1 MLGSGDFDL
10 MDSFFSF
17 YMRNLPLARERVK
30 TYWGHGGIVFP
41 ETLSLFGLFPSGQ
54 VGYGCDKR
62 FGADWPAGSGGYKPA
77 WYITCAYLRY
87 HYNSAIEV
95 TAAMLEHYRHTQSAA
110 FAKSTLLPFSHEVV
124 LFYYSHYQDWHGT
137 WVISPGQ
144 SLETWQEAINPSE
157 QIAGIRSILAG
168 LMALPTE
175 VVAAKDPERELWSEL
190 EAVMP
195 PLPMDDDSCTAG
207 PANDQQV
214 TQEDVA
220 AEAADA
226 PALAHAECESRPCLL
241 CCMQTNNAGSFPF
254 TPYVLWDRL
263 EPAQQHRK
271 PRALRHLPLQ
281 AHHPRFQRL
290 RRRYRQDLLR
300 QARLARRHF
309 GVAGLY
315 SGGAA
320 GDGGGGGAAGAGEV
334 GPRRCADA
342 LPGVL

>member
-1 MLGSGDFDL
+1 
-10 MDSFFSF
+10 
-17 YMRNLPLARERVK
+17 
-30 TYWGHGGIVFP
+30 
-41 ETLSLFGLFPSGQ
+41 
-54 VGYGCDKR
+54 
-62 FGADWPAGSGGYKPA
+62 
-77 WYITCAYLRY
+77 
-87 HYNSAIEV
+87 
-95 TAAMLEHYRHTQSAA
+95 MLEHYRHTQSAA
-110 FAKSTLLPFSHEVV
+110 FAKSTLLPFAHEVV

-157 QIAGIRSILAG
+157 QIAGIRSILVG

-214 TQEDVA
+214 THDVA
-220 AEAADA
+220 SEAEAADA
-226 PALAHAECESRPCLL
+226 PALAHAECESRPRLLFCRQTDNRRALSIHTTCLW
-241 CCMQTNNAGSFPF
+241 G
-254 TPYVLWDRL
+254 RL
-263 EPAQQHRK
+263 VAAQQHRK

-290 RRRYRQDLLR
+290 RRRNRQDLLR

-334 GPRRCADA
+334 GPRRCADT